1 MTTNHDITAI
11 NAVINAGI
19 TNVTSKN
26 TEMMTKLAS
35 DQAELL
41 SDIGKMQSWNIVAG
55 LMPDDGDDIKK
66 AIAEMKEEFI
76 INLGELQNSV
86 EAWETSVVAMVDA
99 PGFMRVDK
107 SADDEEEIK

>member
-1 MTTNHDITAI
+1 
-11 NAVINAGI
+11 
-19 TNVTSKN
+19 
-26 TEMMTKLAS
+26 
-35 DQAELL
+35 
-41 SDIGKMQSWNIVAG
+41 
-55 LMPDDGDDIKK
+55 MPDDGDDIKK